1 MRGHQPFA
9 DRRDAGRAL
18 GAALAERLGEAS
30 GVVVLGLPRGGV
42 VVAAEVAARLGAD
55 LDLVAVRKL
64 GLPWQ
69 PELAMGAIAAAGNV
83 VEAVRTEQVLARVD
97 VDPSSFEAVRRR
109 ELTELRR
116 REQVYRDARP
126 PVPLA
131 GRTVVVVD
139 DGLATGATMRAAV
152 AAVRRSAPARVLVAV
167 PVGSPHTCADL
178 ADEVDDVVCL
188 WAPSSFSSVGQGYGD
203 FGPTSDDEVREALA
217 TGAARRG

>member
-18 GAALAERLGEAS
+18 AAALAERLGEAS

-42 VVAAEVAARLGAD
+42 VVAAEVATRLGAD

-69 PELAMGAIAAAGNV
+69 PELAMGAIAAAGDV

-109 ELTELRR
+109 ELAELRR
-116 REQVYRDARP
+116 REQAYRDARP

-167 PVGSPHTCADL
+167 PVGSPHTCAEL